1 MTRKDRFSLLVP
13 RYLRGDLTEVEKV
26 DFEAFLKENP
36 DFQADIDFQR
46 NLMSAR
52 SDNNEMAEDEFGWAR
67 LSRSIDSFEAEKL
80 EPQNPMAK
88 PKKRRE
94 SPVFWRV
101 AAIVLA
107 CVSVGQ
113 MLYMTNS
120 KTTENYQLASEN
132 VTIGTT
138 LQIGFAPDTDFSE
151 ISDFLVNHEAKII
164 SGPSKLG
171 ILTLS
176 FSDKENCDAAVKALL
191 LKEQFVETN
200 TSCNTVS

>member
-13 RYLRGDLTEVEKV
+13 RYLRGDLTEVEKA

-46 NLMSAR
+46 N
-52 SDNNEMAEDEFGWAR
+52 
-67 LSRSIDSFEAEKL
+67 KL
-80 EPQNPMAK
+80 EPQNAMAK

-138 LQIGFAPDTDFSE
+138 LQIGFAPDTDFNE